1 MPKCKV
7 CSHPQRAELT
17 RALVLNIESDRG
29 IAKQF
34 GLTASS
40 VFRHRRNHLRP
51 YLSEQI
57 AQDLELADVNP
68 LAEAKALFYRVRTM
82 LDKSEDAEDLPAFK
96 ALHSEAR
103 RDLELLAKLLGDL
116 KDGGVQVNNYVHP
129 RREGQPSREEQFEQL
144 FADIEEY

>member
-1 MPKCKV
+1 M
-7 CSHPQRAELT
+7 
-17 RALVLNIESDRG
+17 
-29 IAKQF
+29 
-34 GLTASS
+34 
-40 VFRHRRNHLRP
+40 RP

-116 KDGGVQVNNYVHP
+116 RTAACRSTTTSTQGVRDNQAAKSSSRICS
-129 RREGQPSREEQFEQL
+129 RR
-144 FADIEEY
+144 